1 MEFPYGMSDF
11 QAIITDNYF
20 YADRTGYIPLIEKA
34 GRQLLFL
41 RPRRFGKSLWLS
53 VLENYY
59 DLAKAEQFELLFGHL
74 EIGKNPTA
82 KHNAYFVLKWDF
94 SMIPSMG
101 GAKEIQRNL
110 YQHINDQIRDFA
122 LYYKNE
128 LSAEI
133 LINDDNATSSFK
145 SLLSATRDAG
155 HPVYLLIDEYDNFAN
170 EVMMSI
176 QHGSGEE
183 RYRTLV
189 HGEGVMRSL
198 FRVVKGAAAGMG
210 LERVFVT
217 GVSPVAMSDITS
229 AYNVAESIYLKPKL
243 NDLCGFREAEITA

>member
-1 MEFPYGMSDF
+1 
-11 QAIITDNYF
+11 
-20 YADRTGYIPLIEKA
+20 
-34 GRQLLFL
+34 
-41 RPRRFGKSLWLS
+41 
-53 VLENYY
+53 
-59 DLAKAEQFELLFGHL
+59 
-74 EIGKNPTA
+74 
-82 KHNAYFVLKWDF
+82 
-94 SMIPSMG
+94 
-101 GAKEIQRNL
+101 
-110 YQHINDQIRDFA
+110 
-122 LYYKNE
+122 YKNE

-176 QHGSGEE
+176 QHGSGEK

-243 NDLCGFREAEITA
+243 NDLCGFREAEIRAALEQTAEICDLPKDAADAALEIMRTFYDGYRFAYGTEMPVYNPTLVLYFLKIFQ